1 EITTADGAEWNSI
14 LFPSNPL
21 NAAKGECDEAPGP
34 GSPGGVRQT
43 PRASGRKG
51 SASAW
56 SCVTEKRLRQEV
68 PVEQRCFSGTSSPW
82 KICLAFCFF
91 ACGATPPGCTVLL
104 PYACSWENQI
114 HGPVPNNKGY
124 RLVIFL
130 SLPEDALQAKPSV
143 SAYKPTLE
151 VLEDRTVPSGFLQ
164 ICNIAGAGVAPGT
177 NFTFNVGGTTVTV
190 PAGPAPGG
198 RAGAPIV
205 VPAGPVL
212 ITETVP
218 PGTTLTSVST
228 LQAGSLVS
236 SNLAAG
242 TTTVTVAAG
251 GQTIVTFVD
260 TVPPSSTSTP
270 SFSNLSAPTIT
281 YGMSTT
287 TISGHLGASS
297 PFPTGSV
304 SITINGVTKTPSLA
318 SDGSFSTTFDTH
330 AL

>member
-1 EITTADGAEWNSI
+1 V
-14 LFPSNPL
+14 FPP
-21 NAAKGECDEAPGP
+21 
-34 GSPGGVRQT
+34 
-43 PRASGRKG
+43 
-51 SASAW
+51 
-56 SCVTEKRLRQEV
+56 
-68 PVEQRCFSGTSSPW
+68 TSQPW
-82 KICLAFCFF
+82 K
-91 ACGATPPGCTVLL
+91 
-104 PYACSWENQI
+104 S
-114 HGPVPNNKGY
+114 
-124 RLVIFL
+124 
-130 SLPEDALQAKPSV
+130 S
-143 SAYKPTLE
+143 
-151 VLEDRTVPSGFLQ
+151 
-164 ICNIAGAGVAPGT
+164 GVAPGT

-198 RAGAPIV
+198 TASAPIV

-242 TTTVTVAAG
+242 TATVTVAAG

-281 YGMSTT
+281 YGTSTT

-330 AL
+330 ALPVTASGYTIAFSYAGDSNYTSATGSSTLTNTRKALFVTANSTSKTVGTTLTFKGTEFTTSGLQNGETVGSVTLSSAGAAATATVGSFSITVSAATGGTFNAANYAITYVEAVLIVWPTRRRGL